1 MCGIFGYIGQS
12 KKTVGS
18 LLEGLRRL
26 EYRGYDSAGVA
37 FGGQGKIFWRKTK
50 GRVSDLQSK
59 LPLNSICD
67 LAIFHTRWA
76 THGKPSDQNAHPHF
90 DCNEKIFVVHNGI
103 IENYKELKEKLIELG
118 HNFRSETDTEVVPH
132 LIEEILKRRKYTL
145 EEATFYALQL
155 IKGSYA
161 LAIMHSKEE
170 KIVVARYSSPV
181 IIGLGNSE
189 HFIASDPSAILP
201 FTREVIFLED
211 GEYAVI
217 EKNRYQIFSGEL
229 KSVSRISQTLEWE
242 VNQTSKKGFS
252 HFMLKEI
259 FEEPEAVDSALR
271 GRIIESE
278 GNVKLG
284 GLENVVQRL
293 KQIERLII
301 TGCGTAYYAG
311 LVGEYLIENLAGIPV
326 EVELASEFRY
336 RNPAMD
342 SKTALLAISQ
352 SGETA
357 DTLAAVREA
366 KQKNIFTLGIVNV
379 VGSTIAREVE
389 AGIYNHAGPEIAVAS
404 TKAFIS
410 QLTVLALLGI
420 FLGRQR
426 RMSQATGKKIIVE
439 LQEIPSKIK
448 EILSQ
453 SEFIKNLAKKYLA
466 YENFFYISRR
476 YNYPVALEGALKLKE
491 VAYIHAEGYGA
502 GEMKHGPIALINK
515 NFPSFVIAPE
525 DEVYEKIASNAQ
537 EIKAREGKIIAV
549 LTEGDKKISQIADDA
564 IYIPKTL
571 DVLTPLLTTPP
582 LHLFAYYTA
591 VLRGHDVDKPRNLA
605 KSVTVE

>member
-1 MCGIFGYIGQS
+1 MCGIFGYIGKN
-12 KKTVGS
+12 KKTVGA

-26 EYRGYDSAGVA
+26 EYRGYDSAGAA
-37 FGGQGKIFWRKTK
+37 FADQGKIIWRKTK

-59 LPLNSICD
+59 LPLNSSCES
-67 LAIFHTRWA
+67 AIFHTRWA

-90 DCNEKIFVVHNGI
+90 DCGEKIFVVHNGI
-103 IENYKELKEKLIELG
+103 IENYKELKEKLVKFD
-118 HNFRSETDTEVVPH
+118 HTFRSETDTEVVPH
-132 LIEEILKRRKYTL
+132 LIEEILKRRKYVF
-145 EEATFYALQL
+145 EEAVFYALQL

-161 LAIMHSKEE
+161 LAIINNKGD
-170 KIVVARYSSPV
+170 KIVIARQSSPI
-181 IIGLGNSE
+181 IIGLGSNE

-201 FTREVIFLED
+201 FTREVIFIED

-217 EKNRYQIFSGEL
+217 EKNRYQIFSA
-229 KSVSRISQTLEWE
+229 KSKSIFRNSQTLEWE
-242 VNQTSKKGFS
+242 INQISKKGFS
-252 HFMLKEI
+252 HFMIKEI
-259 FEEPEAVDSALR
+259 FEEPEAVESALR
-271 GRIIESE
+271 GRIVEKE

-284 GLENVVQRL
+284 GLENEMDRL
-293 KQIERLII
+293 KQIKHLII

-326 EVELASEFRY
+326 KVELASEFRY
-336 RNPAMD
+336 RKPIMD
-342 SKTALLAISQ
+342 EKTALLAISQ

-366 KQKNIFTLGIVNV
+366 KQKNIFTFGIVNV
-379 VGSTIAREVE
+379 VGSTISREVE

-410 QLTVLALLGI
+410 QLVVLTLLAI

-426 RMSQATGKKIIVE
+426 QMSIIDGQKIIAE
-439 LQEIPSKIK
+439 LQAIPDKIR
-448 EILSQ
+448 EILKQ
-453 SEFIKNLAKKYLA
+453 TETIKNLAKKYITS
-466 YENFFYISRR
+466 ENFLYIGRK

-491 VAYIHAEGYGA
+491 VSYIHAEGYSA

-515 NFPSFVIAPE
+515 EFPSVVLAPQ
-525 DEVYEKIASNAQ
+525 DDIYEKVFSNTW
-537 EIKAREGKIIAV
+537 EIKAREGKIISV
-549 LTEGDKKISQIADDA
+549 LNEGDQKIRQISDDV

-571 DVLTPLLTTPP
+571 DILTPLLTTPP
-582 LHLFAYYTA
+582 LHLFAYHMA
-591 VLRGHDVDKPRNLA
+591 VLRGYDVDKPRNLA